1 MLALHKLQTQ
11 FAEAIF
17 DPGGKGSE
25 LAIRANGLSAA
36 RRLQVYRNNVFASLT
51 GALRACYPV
60 VNRLLGE
67 QFFDWAAKHYIRDY
81 PSTSGNLHEFGRE
94 YAGFIRAFP
103 PAAELLYLA
112 DVARLEWAYQE
123 VFHATEP
130 GASGLVELSWVPPDR
145 YGELRFKL
153 HTASRLLVSEY
164 PILHIW
170 QVNQPGCD
178 GRVDL
183 GEGGVNL
190 LVIRRGLE
198 IQIEALSPA
207 EYTLLENL
215 ARGHVMSYAAA
226 HALNAEPNFDLPACL
241 RRHVARKT
249 IVGFEL

>member
-1 MLALHKLQTQ
+1 MLSLHEIETRFARALFK
-11 FAEAIF
+11 
-17 DPGGKGSE
+17 PGGESG

-36 RRLQVYRNNVFASLT
+36 RRLQVYRNNVFAGLT

-60 VNRLLGE
+60 INRLVGE
-67 QFFDWAAKHYIRDY
+67 RFFDLAAKHYIRDY

-94 YAGFIRAFP
+94 YARFIHAFP
-103 PAAELLYLA
+103 PAADLVYLF

-123 VFHATEP
+123 VFHAPEP
-130 GASGLVELSWVPPDR
+130 GTSGLVELSWVPPDR

-153 HTASRLLVSEY
+153 HPASRLLVSEY

-178 GRVDL
+178 GMVDL
-183 GEGGVNL
+183 SEGAVNL

-198 IQIEALSPA
+198 IRIEALSA
-207 EYTLLENL
+207 GAHALLANL
-215 ARGHVMSYAAA
+215 AQGHVMSYAAA
-226 HALNAEPNFDLPACL
+226 HALKVEPELDLPRCL
-241 RRHVARKT
+241 RRHVARRT

>member
-11 FAEAIF
+11 FAQAMF
-17 DPGGKGSE
+17 DTGGRGSE

-36 RRLQVYRNNVFASLT
+36 RRLQVYRNNVFAGLT

-60 VNRLLGE
+60 INRLVGDR
-67 QFFDWAAKHYIRDY
+67 FFGLAAQHYIRDY

-103 PAAELLYLA
+103 PTADLVYLA

-123 VFHATEP
+123 VFHAPEP
-130 GASGLVELSWVPPDR
+130 NAFNLDELSSVPPDR
-145 YGELRFKL
+145 YDELRFKL
-153 HTASRLLVSEY
+153 HPASRLLVSKY

-183 GEGGVNL
+183 SEGGVNL

-198 IQIEALSPA
+198 IRIEALSRG
-207 EYTLLENL
+207 EHVLLANL
-215 ARGHVMSYAAA
+215 TQGHVMSYAAA
-226 HALNAEPNFDLPACL
+226 HALKVEPALDLPRCL
-241 RRHVARKT
+241 RRHVARRT
-249 IVGFEL
+249 IVGFQL